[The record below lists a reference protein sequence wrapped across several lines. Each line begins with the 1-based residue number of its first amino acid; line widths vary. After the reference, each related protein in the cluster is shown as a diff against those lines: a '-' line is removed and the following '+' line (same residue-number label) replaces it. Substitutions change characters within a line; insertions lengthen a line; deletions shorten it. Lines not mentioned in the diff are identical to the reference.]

1 MSVDLW
7 THQSLNT
14 FSVFPN
20 GLGCTGNSKELSLM
34 VIFDRIRRTHIGNG
48 SHIEPQPMVG
58 LGMRGGGFFIEFYAK
73 PQSVGRIHEAILE
86 FHFLVDH
93 ILAPRHIVEQR
104 FMYAVAGSGNA
115 KRKRNGI
122 RHGARRIMRIEVKV
136 WHAKKS

>member
-1 MSVDLW
+1 
-7 THQSLNT
+7 
-14 FSVFPN
+14 
-20 GLGCTGNSKELSLM
+20 
-34 VIFDRIRRTHIGNG
+34 
-48 SHIEPQPMVG
+48 MVG

-73 PQSVGRIHEAILE
+73 PRSVGRIHEAILE

-93 ILAPRHIVEQR
+93 ILALRHIVEQR

-136 WHAKKS
+136 WHAKNPERHVRDALGDDLVLLRVSDPCHAEVDRRRMIKVR